1 MSNIAF
7 VRSISDRISENV
19 EKVIL
24 GKHKEV
30 QITLMALLCEGHI
43 LIEDVPGVGKTMLA
57 RRNCALHWLRLSA
70 HPVHARHV
78 ALGRDRCIGF
88 QPENDGVRV
97 PSWPDHDPDRADG

>member
-1 MSNIAF
+1 MSNVAF

-30 QITLMALLCEGHI
+30 QITLQALLCEGHL

-57 RRNCALHWLRLSA
+57 RAIARSIGCDFRRIQFTSSPRTDQRL
-70 HPVHARHV
+70 PVRYI
-78 ALGRDRCIGF
+78 L
-88 QPENDGVRV
+88 
-97 PSWPDHDPDRADG
+97 